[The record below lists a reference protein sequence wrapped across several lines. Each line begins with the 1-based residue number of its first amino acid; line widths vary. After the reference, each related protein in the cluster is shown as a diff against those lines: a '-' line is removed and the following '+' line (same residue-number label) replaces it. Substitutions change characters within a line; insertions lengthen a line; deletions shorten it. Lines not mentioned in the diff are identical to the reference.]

1 MNEKWTELEE
11 TREPQTGIHEDLPP
25 YLLEQSREVIG
36 CAMEVLNVLGHGL
49 LEKPYEQ
56 ALVVEFS
63 LRGIP
68 YRQQAGFDVL
78 YKGRA
83 VGYFVPD
90 LIAYDSIVIDTKTV
104 ERIGSHETGQML
116 NYLRITGLDVGILLN
131 FSKPRLE
138 WRRVAL

>member
-1 MNEKWTELEE
+1 MNKKW
-11 TREPQTGIHEDLPP
+11 REPEERWEQYLHVSEDIDRWLVDRT
-25 YLLEQSREVIG
+25 REVIG

-56 ALVVEFS
+56 ALVVEFG

-68 YRQQAGFDVL
+68 YRQQAGVDVL
-78 YKGRA
+78 YKGQA

-90 LIAYDSIVIDTKTV
+90 LIVYESIVIDTKTV
-104 ERIGSHETGQML
+104 ERIGSQETGQML
-116 NYLRITGLDVGILLN
+116 NYLRITGLELGLLLN

>member
-1 MNEKWTELEE
+1 MNEKWTEPEE
-11 TREPQTGIHEDLPP
+11 TLEPRTGVNEDLPP

-56 ALVVEFS
+56 ALVVEFN

-78 YKGRA
+78 YKGRT

-90 LIAYDSIVIDTKTV
+90 LIAYDGIVIDTKAV

>member
-1 MNEKWTELEE
+1 M
-11 TREPQTGIHEDLPP
+11 EPEGRCEQYPHVREDLGPW
-25 YLLEQSREVIG
+25 LVDRTREVIG
-36 CAMEVLNVLGHGL
+36 CAMEVLNVLGHGF

-56 ALVVEFS
+56 ALVVEFG

-68 YRQQAGFDVL
+68 YRQQEGFDVL

-90 LIAYDSIVIDTKTV
+90 LIAYESIVVDTKTV
-104 ERIGSHETGQML
+104 DRIGSHETGQML
-116 NYLRITGLDVGILLN
+116 NYLRITGLEVGLLLN